1 MVGLGLT
8 ASLLLS
14 ACGGSPNTGAS
25 KTAAGGGSSHPAAKA
40 SKTTAGAHAPKA
52 PTTTTTAAACA
63 TGTAASGILLTVQ
76 QEPAKEI
83 ATPKGKCWASIPY
96 TPIAKL
102 STGTVPSGA
111 KAQFKTAWTPK
122 DLYILAYVQKWPL
135 YYANQGAT
143 HDDDTVEFYLA
154 GNDTFA
160 TSYGPLDCQ
169 YNVVF
174 NGTVS
179 KTTTCNTGRAGTP
192 VTRIV
197 KGTGYYDELIV
208 PWSMLKVANPAKG
221 QEYAFSLAV
230 DLASSTGKRL
240 AQIEWAGGKN
250 NDWSE
255 TKNWGNITLG

>member
-1 MVGLGLT
+1 MVGLGLA

-14 ACGGSPNTGAS
+14 ACGGGSNTGGS
-25 KTAAGGGSSHPAAKA
+25 KTAAGTGSSHSATKSSKTTGGASA
-40 SKTTAGAHAPKA
+40 SKTTS
-52 PTTTTTAAACA
+52 TTTAAAACA
-63 TGTAASGILLTVQ
+63 TGTAASGILLTVP

-96 TPIAKL
+96 SPIAKL

-111 KAQFKTAWTPK
+111 KAQFKTAWTSK

-135 YYANQGAT
+135 YYANPAST

-154 GNDTFA
+154 GNHTFA
-160 TSYGPLDCQ
+160 SSYGPLDCQ

-179 KTTTCNTGRAGTP
+179 KTTTCNTGLAGTP
-192 VTRIV
+192 VTQIV

-208 PWSMLKVANPAKG
+208 PWGMLQVAKPAKG
-221 QEYAFSLAV
+221 QEYAFSVAV
-230 DLASSTGKRL
+230 DMASSTGKRL
-240 AQIEWAGGKN
+240 AQVEWAGGSN